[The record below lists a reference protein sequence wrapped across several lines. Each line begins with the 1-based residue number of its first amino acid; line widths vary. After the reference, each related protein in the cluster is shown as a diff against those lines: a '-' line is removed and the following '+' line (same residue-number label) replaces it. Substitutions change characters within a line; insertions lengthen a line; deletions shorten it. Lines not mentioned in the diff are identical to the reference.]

1 MGARGYQRAALG
13 DGVWGAGV
21 SGYRAFLDGKH
32 VQPQP
37 SGISG
42 EFDLNGKLF
51 GFQRQSITRA
61 LNAGKFALF
70 TECGSGKTAMQAEW
84 ARQVCRHTGGDALIL
99 APLAVTA
106 QTVGEGAKFGVEI
119 TQCRS
124 QKDVRRGVNVANY
137 DMLKHFDAGH
147 FDAVVLDESSILKN
161 FTGATRRLLQDSFA
175 STPYK
180 LCCSATPS
188 PNDHMELGNHSEFLD
203 IMSGGQMLMRWFLN
217 DTMKAGGYR
226 LKGHAEADYWR
237 WVASWSVCMEK
248 PSDLGF
254 SDDGWVMPAL
264 NIHEEIVSVD
274 QSINANGQL
283 FRVADVSATG
293 LHREMRLTAPTRA
306 ARVAE
311 IIGDST
317 DPWCIWCN
325 TNYEAD
331 ELMRVIDG
339 AIEVRGDERT
349 EAKEEK
355 LLGFTNG
362 AFQRIVTKPSIA
374 GFGMNWQHCNK
385 HIFCGLSYS
394 YEQFYQA
401 VRRSWRFGQTRPV
414 DAYMV
419 IAETEGPVLKTIRQ
433 KQKKHEEM
441 KAAMVH
447 AMAAI
452 QNGTGR
458 RQLASA
464 VGTKQMNLPRWI

>member
-1 MGARGYQRAALG
+1 
-13 DGVWGAGV
+13 
-21 SGYRAFLDGKH
+21 
-32 VQPQP
+32 
-37 SGISG
+37 
-42 EFDLNGKLF
+42 
-51 GFQRQSITRA
+51 
-61 LNAGKFALF
+61 
-70 TECGSGKTAMQAEW
+70 
-84 ARQVCRHTGGDALIL
+84 
-99 APLAVTA
+99 
-106 QTVGEGAKFGVEI
+106 
-119 TQCRS
+119 
-124 QKDVRRGVNVANY
+124 
-137 DMLKHFDAGH
+137 
-147 FDAVVLDESSILKN
+147 
-161 FTGATRRLLQDSFA
+161 
-175 STPYK
+175 
-180 LCCSATPS
+180 
-188 PNDHMELGNHSEFLD
+188 
-203 IMSGGQMLMRWFLN
+203 
-217 DTMKAGGYR
+217 
-226 LKGHAEADYWR
+226 
-237 WVASWSVCMEK
+237 
-248 PSDLGF
+248 
-254 SDDGWVMPAL
+254 MPAL
-264 NIHEEIVSVD
+264 NIHEEIVAVD

-293 LHREMRLTAPTRA
+293 LHREMRLTAPARA

-311 IIGDST
+311 IIGDSKE
-317 DPWCIWCN
+317 PWCIWCN

-339 AIEVRGDERT
+339 AVEVRGDERT

-355 LLGFTNG
+355 LLGFTHG

-419 IAETEGPVLKTIRQ
+419 IAETEGPVLKTIRE

-464 VGTKQMNLPRWI
+464 VGTKKMNLPRWI

>member
-1 MGARGYQRAALG
+1 M
-13 DGVWGAGV
+13 

-42 EFDLNGKLF
+42 KFDLNSKLF

-84 ARQVCRHTGGDALIL
+84 ARQVCHHSGGDALIL

-106 QTVGEGAKFGVEI
+106 QTVAEGAKFGVEI

-147 FDAVVLDESSILKN
+147 FDAIVLDESSILKN

-175 STPYK
+175 GTPYK

-264 NIHEEIVSVD
+264 NIHEEVVAVD

-293 LHREMRLTAPTRA
+293 LHREMRLTAPARA

-311 IIGDST
+311 IIGDSKE
-317 DPWCIWCN
+317 PWCIWCN

-419 IAETEGPVLKTIRQ
+419 IAETEGPVLKTIRE

-464 VGTKQMNLPRWI
+464 VGTKQMKLPRWI